1 LCLWAGLAGSD
12 ALSQRPLYTA
22 TKEGTLGTILGL
34 RDRHVQRGKSRIN
47 DGSAA
52 PSAHRVPETLARCP
66 CLPTCSQ
73 LPKTEASVGG
83 RSVAS
88 QEGRRRCSS
97 RLQRTPGRCANA
109 PTSLRPGRRCRA
121 ARGPRFRAANFP
133 ACCHGTCGVQTHWQT
148 HWRGKA
154 CGRKVRQ
161 APYRATLLQVSRIV
175 LVESRRFC
183 TPILYAECSPSER
196 I

>member
-1 LCLWAGLAGSD
+1 MCLWAGLAGSD

-22 TKEGTLGTILGL
+22 TQEGTLGTILGL

-83 RSVAS
+83 HSVAS
-88 QEGRRRCSS
+88 QERSAPLLESPPKNTRPLRECSHIPPPRSSLSRGERASLSRGELPGVLPRDMRRTKSASKSGGGSGGSPRRRLGTNGLRELRWLMEELES
-97 RLQRTPGRCANA
+97 G
-109 PTSLRPGRRCRA
+109 TS
-121 ARGPRFRAANFP
+121 
-133 ACCHGTCGVQTHWQT
+133 
-148 HWRGKA
+148 
-154 CGRKVRQ
+154 
-161 APYRATLLQVSRIV
+161 TLAV
-175 LVESRRFC
+175 
-183 TPILYAECSPSER
+183 
-196 I
+196 